1 MEHSWQQ
8 WCHNAHCVNEKG
20 NQLKV
25 DYLFK
30 IAPAGFEPARSGTR
44 SHRLTAWPRG
54 NYSIYFTENVC
65 LLQAVFFESIT
76 TLFKHSVAIQKV
88 KVSCPCLEN
97 TKVVYD
103 SKLAFQLE

>member
-8 WCHNAHCVNEKG
+8 WCHHAHCVNEKG

-54 NYSIYFTENVC
+54 NYSNYFTYFYFVLQVQFLSLSENVFSFI
-65 LLQAVFFESIT
+65 LLKKPKGEHHAVRNIRE
-76 TLFKHSVAIQKV
+76 
-88 KVSCPCLEN
+88 
-97 TKVVYD
+97 YR
-103 SKLAFQLE
+103 